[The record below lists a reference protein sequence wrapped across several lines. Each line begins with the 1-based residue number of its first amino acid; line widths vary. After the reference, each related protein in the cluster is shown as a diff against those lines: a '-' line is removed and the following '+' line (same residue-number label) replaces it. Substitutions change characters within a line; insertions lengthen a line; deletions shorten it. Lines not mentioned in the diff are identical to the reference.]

1 MKKIILSLFAS
12 GAGLFLLFA
21 ALYTFAYY
29 EAKNAT
35 ECNAYV
41 IDSHELHSGIDIPKV
56 DVINCYYD
64 KQKGV
69 RTTVY
74 LLQEPMQTSLFVKNN
89 TPILKGKNL
98 LQENEKPQDKLLSAE
113 GERWGRKWTYI
124 IEPSSNRLWAE
135 LSF

>member
-12 GAGLFLLFA
+12 GVGLLLLIASLYAFA
-21 ALYTFAYY
+21 FY
-29 EAKNAT
+29 EAKNT
-35 ECNAYV
+35 TDCDGFV
-41 IDSHELHSGIDIPKV
+41 IDSYEVHSGINIPQAE
-56 DVINCYYD
+56 VINCYYD
-64 KQKGV
+64 KEKGV

-74 LLQEPMQTSLFVKNN
+74 LLQEPIQASLFVKNN
-89 TPILKGKNL
+89 TPILKGENL